1 MCWRWW
7 EHISWRV
14 RSCVIIL
21 LPGQGQRWLE
31 LSLGRECYKLLL
43 VCAPALM
50 NISIEI
56 ESNNQILWFLFQ
68 VSSYGSEM
76 SVTGDWEESRYFIF
90 FFKIL
95 KATKQLTLEQELLK
109 EELSLLSHL
118 TPLNIHDTDLHSRL
132 NVNLIFFESYST
144 IWNYD
149 SPLKHCGKMQNHKIL
164 SIIRRDSRLNL
175 KYLWACL

>member
-1 MCWRWW
+1 M
-7 EHISWRV
+7 V
-14 RSCVIIL
+14 L
-21 LPGQGQRWLE
+21 N
-31 LSLGRECYKLLL
+31 
-43 VCAPALM
+43 A
-50 NISIEI
+50 
-56 ESNNQILWFLFQ
+56 
-68 VSSYGSEM
+68 EM

-164 SIIRRDSRLNL
+164 SIIKRDSRLNL
-175 KYLWACL
+175 KYLSMFVEIKEAKRLYLMLKRLQMAY

>member
-1 MCWRWW
+1 M
-7 EHISWRV
+7 IPFSGK
-14 RSCVIIL
+14 L
-21 LPGQGQRWLE
+21 LCFWIVSDRWLRRVE
-31 LSLGRECYKLLL
+31 VFY
-43 VCAPALM
+43 
-50 NISIEI
+50 
-56 ESNNQILWFLFQ
+56 
-68 VSSYGSEM
+68 
-76 SVTGDWEESRYFIF
+76 F

-164 SIIRRDSRLNL
+164 SIIKRDSRLNL
-175 KYLWACL
+175 KYLSMFVEIKEAKRLYLMLKRLQMAY

>member
-1 MCWRWW
+1 MVLKCQWQVTKKSRG
-7 EHISWRV
+7 
-14 RSCVIIL
+14 IL
-21 LPGQGQRWLE
+21 
-31 LSLGRECYKLLL
+31 
-43 VCAPALM
+43 
-50 NISIEI
+50 
-56 ESNNQILWFLFQ
+56 
-68 VSSYGSEM
+68 
-76 SVTGDWEESRYFIF
+76 F
-90 FFKIL
+90 FFKIQ

-164 SIIRRDSRLNL
+164 SIIKRDSRLNL
-175 KYLWACL
+175 KYLSRFVEIKDAKRLYLMLKRLQMAY

>member
-1 MCWRWW
+1 MIPFSG
-7 EHISWRV
+7 E
-14 RSCVIIL
+14 L
-21 LPGQGQRWLE
+21 LWFWNVSDRWLRRVE
-31 LSLGRECYKLLL
+31 VFY
-43 VCAPALM
+43 
-50 NISIEI
+50 
-56 ESNNQILWFLFQ
+56 
-68 VSSYGSEM
+68 
-76 SVTGDWEESRYFIF
+76 F

-164 SIIRRDSRLNL
+164 SIIKRDSRLNL
-175 KYLWACL
+175 KYLSMFVEIKEAKRLYLMLKRLQMAY